1 MNSRPWVKTSLA
13 PGSQVVDDYL
23 LKADLIDPL
32 EKLGFHIVG
41 HGCTTCIGNSGP
53 LPEKVSNKINDEN
66 LVTCAVLSG
75 NRNFEARIHQQVKAN
90 YLASPILVV
99 AYAIAG
105 TLNINFDT
113 DPIGIGQNG
122 EEVFLE
128 DLWPEKEEIYS
139 IVNHSLNPSM
149 FKARYGK
156 VFEGD
161 DNWKNLSI
169 PDGSIYKWDKS
180 STYIQPLSIFNDFKK
195 ELPEMSEIKNARIL
209 VVLGDSITTDHIS
222 PAGNISKD
230 SPASEFL
237 EMNDISPI
245 DFNTYGSRR
254 GNENVLVRGT
264 FANIRLRNLLTSEKE
279 GGYTIHFPSNEIMSI
294 YEASEKYKEDNTPLV
309 IIAGDEYGSG
319 SSRDW
324 AAKGPYLLGVKLVI
338 AKSFERIHRSN
349 LIGMGILPVEFV
361 NGEDFNLLKMNGD
374 TILSIENIEDV
385 KTPSSSFQMT
395 IKNPDSK
402 DIKKITL
409 KSRIDTNAEVNYY
422 VNGGILQFVLR
433 KLLND

>member
-1 MNSRPWVKTSLA
+1 
-13 PGSQVVDDYL
+13 
-23 LKADLIDPL
+23 
-32 EKLGFHIVG
+32 
-41 HGCTTCIGNSGP
+41 
-53 LPEKVSNKINDEN
+53 
-66 LVTCAVLSG
+66 
-75 NRNFEARIHQQVKAN
+75 
-90 YLASPILVV
+90 
-99 AYAIAG
+99 
-105 TLNINFDT
+105 
-113 DPIGIGQNG
+113 
-122 EEVFLE
+122 
-128 DLWPEKEEIYS
+128 
-139 IVNHSLNPSM
+139 M

>member
-1 MNSRPWVKTSLA
+1 
-13 PGSQVVDDYL
+13 
-23 LKADLIDPL
+23 
-32 EKLGFHIVG
+32 
-41 HGCTTCIGNSGP
+41 
-53 LPEKVSNKINDEN
+53 
-66 LVTCAVLSG
+66 
-75 NRNFEARIHQQVKAN
+75 
-90 YLASPILVV
+90 
-99 AYAIAG
+99 
-105 TLNINFDT
+105 
-113 DPIGIGQNG
+113 
-122 EEVFLE
+122 
-128 DLWPEKEEIYS
+128 
-139 IVNHSLNPSM
+139 
-149 FKARYGK
+149 
-156 VFEGD
+156 
-161 DNWKNLSI
+161 
-169 PDGSIYKWDKS
+169 
-180 STYIQPLSIFNDFKK
+180 
-195 ELPEMSEIKNARIL
+195 
-209 VVLGDSITTDHIS
+209 
-222 PAGNISKD
+222 
-230 SPASEFL
+230 
-237 EMNDISPI
+237 
-245 DFNTYGSRR
+245 
-254 GNENVLVRGT
+254 
-264 FANIRLRNLLTSEKE
+264 
-279 GGYTIHFPSNEIMSI
+279 MSI

>member
-1 MNSRPWVKTSLA
+1 LA

-75 NRNFEARIHQQVKAN
+75 NRNFEARIHQQIKAN

-113 DPIGIGQNG
+113 DPLGIGQSG

-128 DLWPEKEEIYS
+128 DLWPEKEEIQS

-149 FKARYGK
+149 FKDRYGK
-156 VFEGD
+156 IFEGD
-161 DNWKNLSI
+161 DNWKDLSI
-169 PDGSIYKWDKS
+169 PDGNIYKWDKS

-264 FANIRLRNLLTSEKE
+264 FANIRLRNLLISEKE

-294 YEASEKYKEDNTPLV
+294 YEASEKYKKDNTPLV

-422 VNGGILQFVLR
+422 ANGGLLQFVLR